1 MFVCARVRAR
11 VNCVEIRFQ
20 PNDDVSKTERF
31 DLSGLCAAI
40 FAAKKNIIK
49 LYYSAAVINKFGR
62 RASADRLMKRKRLFR
77 FRLENLIKKTILF
90 KTLFE
95 EQ

>member
-20 PNDDVSKTERF
+20 PNDVTKTERF

-40 FAAKKNIIK
+40 FRPKKNIIK
-49 LYYSAAVINKFGR
+49 LYFFYSAAVINKFGR
-62 RASADRLMKRKRLFR
+62 RASSADEAKTPFPFSTRKLDQKNHTF
-77 FRLENLIKKTILF
+77 
-90 KTLFE
+90 
-95 EQ
+95 

>member
-20 PNDDVSKTERF
+20 PNDVTKTERF

-40 FAAKKNIIK
+40 FRPKKNIIK
-49 LYYSAAVINKFGR
+49 LYYSAAVINKFNKFGR
-62 RASADRLMKRKRLFR
+62 RASSADEAKTPFPFSTRKLDQKNHTF
-77 FRLENLIKKTILF
+77 
-90 KTLFE
+90 
-95 EQ
+95 